1 VRGGRGTCQEDL
13 AVFDSW
19 QGRFGQVGQVK
30 FRHAVLRAGGEEGLG
45 AGRGGTHVI
54 PLLEVINQ

>member
-1 VRGGRGTCQEDL
+1 MTAVISQFYLASARRAARRG
-13 AVFDSW
+13 
-19 QGRFGQVGQVK
+19 K
-30 FRHAVLRAGGEEGLG
+30 EGLG